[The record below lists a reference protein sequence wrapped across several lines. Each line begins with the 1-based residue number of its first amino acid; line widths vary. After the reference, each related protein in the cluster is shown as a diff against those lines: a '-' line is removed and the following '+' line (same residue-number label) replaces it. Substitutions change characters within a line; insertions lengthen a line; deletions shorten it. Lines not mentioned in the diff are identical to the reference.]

1 MNADTGACRRR
12 LPADQVDL
20 VVEVFRMLADATRVQ
35 ALRALV
41 GGEMSVNDLATHV
54 GKPAPSVSQHLAK
67 LRMARLVRTRREGTT
82 IFYSLENDRATG
94 DRRGVQRRT
103 RRSRHSRT
111 PSRQRRLA
119 EATRTQRHRRD
130 TSTNG
135 GTRRM
140 THEHDTTG
148 RDHDHGHDGRGGRF
162 GAALREVF
170 APHSHDAS
178 DSIDGALESSA
189 AGIRAVKIS
198 LLALGATSIAQL
210 VIVVISGSVALLAD
224 TIHNFSDALT
234 AIPLWI
240 AFALGRRAAT
250 RRYTYGFG
258 RAEDLAGL
266 FVVAMITLS
275 AAIAA
280 IESIRRLIHPVAIN
294 HLGWVAAAGL
304 VGFIGNELVAIYR
317 IRVGRQIGSA
327 ALVADGLHARTDGF
341 TSLAVLLGAGGVAL
355 GFPLADPIVGL
366 LITIAI
372 LAVLRSAVRDVF
384 RRLMDGVDPEL
395 IDAAEAAL
403 AAHPGVTSVRSVKM
417 RWIGHR
423 IHADAELDID
433 PATSL
438 TDAHQLAHDAE
449 HALTHAV
456 PKLSS
461 ALIHAYP
468 AAP

>member
-1 MNADTGACRRR
+1 VT
-12 LPADQVDL
+12 
-20 VVEVFRMLADATRVQ
+20 
-35 ALRALV
+35 
-41 GGEMSVNDLATHV
+41 
-54 GKPAPSVSQHLAK
+54 
-67 LRMARLVRTRREGTT
+67 
-82 IFYSLENDRATG
+82 
-94 DRRGVQRRT
+94 
-103 RRSRHSRT
+103 
-111 PSRQRRLA
+111 
-119 EATRTQRHRRD
+119 
-130 TSTNG
+130 
-135 GTRRM
+135 
-140 THEHDTTG
+140 HDTDPTG
-148 RDHDHGHDGRGGRF
+148 HDLGWGHGHTHDHDHDHDHDHPKGLF
-162 GAALREVF
+162 GVIKEVF

-240 AFALGRRAAT
+240 AFALGTKAAT
-250 RRYTYGFG
+250 RRYTYGYG

-266 FVVAMITLS
+266 FVIAMITLS
-275 AAIAA
+275 AIIAA
-280 IESIRRLIHPVAIN
+280 VESLRRLIRPVPIQ
-294 HLGWVAAAGL
+294 HVGWVAAAGL

-327 ALVADGLHARTDGF
+327 ALIADGVHARTDGF

-372 LAVLRSAVRDVF
+372 LAVLRTAVRDVF
-384 RRLMDGVDPEL
+384 RRLLDAIDPDL

-403 AAHPGVTSVRSVKM
+403 VAEPGVTAVRSVKM

-423 IHADAELDID
+423 IHADAELDVD
-433 PATSL
+433 PGISL
-438 TDAHQLAHDAE
+438 IEAHRIAHEAE
-449 HALTHAV
+449 HTLTHAV

-468 AAP
+468 ATSPTR